1 MGREPHSEHL
11 PGIQIDGQGKIIR
24 PTEPRPALERW
35 ALNLSDA
42 THLPLEI
49 DHVQQAILLAVQAEA
64 ISAGA
69 CPSTSDADLIAVLAP
84 YAKTAFFTARDN
96 R

>member
-1 MGREPHSEHL
+1 MGREPHSEQL
-11 PGIQIDGQGKIIR
+11 LGIHIDRQGKIVA
-24 PTEPRPALERW
+24 PTDPRASLARW

-42 THLPLEI
+42 THLPLEPH
-49 DHVQQAILLAVQAEA
+49 HVQQAIELAVQAEA

-84 YAKTAFFTARDN
+84 YAKTVFFKAHDDR
-96 R
+96 